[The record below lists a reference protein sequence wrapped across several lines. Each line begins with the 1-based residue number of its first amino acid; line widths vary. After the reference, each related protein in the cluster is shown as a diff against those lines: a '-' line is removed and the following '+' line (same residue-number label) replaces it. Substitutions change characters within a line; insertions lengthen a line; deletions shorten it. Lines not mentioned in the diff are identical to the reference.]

1 MQDKVSKSIY
11 LYFYIIMKG
20 VSCIMATIS
29 IRIEEEEKEALQ
41 KYANDND
48 LSVSQVVR
56 KAIKEFLRMNEI
68 ADAWSK
74 IPN

>member
-1 MQDKVSKSIY
+1 
-11 LYFYIIMKG
+11 
-20 VSCIMATIS
+20 MATIS
-29 IRIEEEEKEALQ
+29 IRIEETEKEALQ
-41 KYANDND
+41 EFAKEHD

-68 ADAWSK
+68 AEALNK

>member
-1 MQDKVSKSIY
+1 
-11 LYFYIIMKG
+11 
-20 VSCIMATIS
+20 MATIS
-29 IRIEEEEKEALQ
+29 IRIEETEKEALQ
-41 KYANDND
+41 QFAQEND

-68 ADAWSK
+68 AEELNK

>member
-1 MQDKVSKSIY
+1 
-11 LYFYIIMKG
+11 L
-20 VSCIMATIS
+20 ATIT
-29 IRIEEEEKEALQ
+29 IRIDETEKEALQ
-41 KYANDND
+41 QFAQEND

-68 ADAWSK
+68 AKELNK